1 MANTGLIGSTGLVGG
16 HILSTLLTHPA
27 VARVDTISRRN
38 PPAAGSNPNVKLT
51 TVVDSDTSHWAA
63 QVAALS
69 PPPSIFFSALGTTRA
84 AAGGFENQYKIDHDL
99 NVELAR
105 AARDS
110 GSRVYVLISSAGT
123 DPSSTFAYSRMKGST
138 EEDIK
143 ALGFERTVILRPA
156 FISGQREESRSGI
169 ESALH
174 FFAGVA
180 GKVHRSLK
188 DSWAQDAEVI
198 AKAAVQAGLKALEG
212 NVPVAEDKVWI
223 LNCSDIIRL
232 GRTEWEG
239 KQ

>member
-1 MANTGLIGSTGLVGG
+1 MANTSLIGSTGLVGS

-27 VARVDTISRRN
+27 VARIDTIARRH
-38 PPAAGSNPNVKLT
+38 PAAAGSNPHAKLT

-63 QVAALS
+63 QIAALS
-69 PPPSIFFSALGTTRA
+69 PPPSIFFSALGTTKA
-84 AAGGFENQYKIDHDL
+84 AAGGFQNQYKIEHDL

-110 GSRVYVLISSAGT
+110 GAQVYVLISAAGA
-123 DPSSTFAYSRMKGST
+123 DKSSTLAYGRMKGDI

-143 ALGFERTVILRPA
+143 ALGFERTVILRPG
-156 FISGQREESRSGI
+156 FITGKREESRPF
-169 ESALH
+169 ESTLV

-188 DSWAQDAEVI
+188 DSWSQDADVI
-198 AKAAVQAGLKALEG
+198 AKAAVQAGLQALEG

-223 LNCSDIIRL
+223 LNGSDVIRL
-232 GRTEWEG
+232 GRTEWEV